1 MSGRSLG
8 SCPGAVWEVSGRS
21 LGRCPRRCPRRCLGS
36 LSAVWHHES
45 SRLEERRVAADS
57 LRLAAERQQRLADRL
72 LKQRAWVVKLESSNW
87 RAECAS
93 SSGAVSRPQLGQSR
107 GYSGALSGHLCN
119 SKAVARP
126 QLGQRRQ
133 EGEQLLGQQQVPISA
148 TPRRPV
154 TRVRGEGAAERA
166 AGGCSSDEEQAL
178 SPIGRHS
185 RACCLSIRA
194 PVGRCHG
201 TLHKRVVDSAA

>member
-1 MSGRSLG
+1 MSRRCLGR
-8 SCPGAVWEVSGRS
+8 CQGAVWEVSGRS

-93 SSGAVSRPQLGQSR
+93 SSNLEGTRGHSR
-107 GYSGALSGHLCN
+107 A
-119 SKAVARP
+119 
-126 QLGQRRQ
+126 
-133 EGEQLLGQQQVPISA
+133 ISA
-148 TPRRPV
+148 TPRPWL
-154 TRVRGEGAAERA
+154 VRSSGSVARKASS
-166 AGGCSSDEEQAL
+166 CSGSSRCL
-178 SPIGRHS
+178 SPQPP
-185 RACCLSIRA
+185 AA
-194 PVGRCHG
+194 P
-201 TLHKRVVDSAA
+201 